1 VGGQKKKKRKNFGKT
16 SENQKGRPVCT
27 RDRKKN
33 MGKEAQAGRL
43 TWLYPSCIIKDKK
56 RRRKRA
62 AIARLA

>member
-1 VGGQKKKKRKNFGKT
+1 
-16 SENQKGRPVCT
+16 
-27 RDRKKN
+27 

-62 AIARLA
+62 AIAPLA